1 MYVIDEGPLLPSLE
15 HLIEY
20 YSIRADGLPSKLTLA
35 LSKSKSTFLFQ
46 KNFSV
51 KQTPNFAATLLLIG
65 GSKGGASDATPSCS
79 CSFRQNSCQIID
91 LWPKFRGW
99 HPRLGNPGSATGTFL
114 LERVKHENYIIVQK
128 VKLRTSL
135 QENSLPR

>member
-46 KNFSV
+46 KNLF
-51 KQTPNFAATLLLIG
+51 
-65 GSKGGASDATPSCS
+65 
-79 CSFRQNSCQIID
+79 
-91 LWPKFRGW
+91 
-99 HPRLGNPGSATGTFL
+99 
-114 LERVKHENYIIVQK
+114 
-128 VKLRTSL
+128 
-135 QENSLPR
+135 